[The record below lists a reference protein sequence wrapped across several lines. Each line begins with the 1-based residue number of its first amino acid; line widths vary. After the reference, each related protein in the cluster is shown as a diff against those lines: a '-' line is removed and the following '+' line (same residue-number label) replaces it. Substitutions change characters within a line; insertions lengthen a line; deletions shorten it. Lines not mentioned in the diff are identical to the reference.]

1 MARARVKVFAVP
13 AYDRKIHGDTLP
25 KAFPLDP
32 NPVPAVDGK
41 WSSDEARRNAQTGLA
56 AAGYKVRSVN
66 TSPEKCLIAYVEAEK
81 PKKRKPRS
89 AKGRKS

>member
-13 AYDRKIHGDTLP
+13 AYDPKKHGPTPP
-25 KAFPLDP
+25 KAKPLDP
-32 NPVPAVDGK
+32 NPVSTVDGK
-41 WSSDEARRNAQTGLA
+41 WSSDEARRNVQTGLA

-89 AKGRKS
+89 AKSKTS